1 MAAGLEKI
9 LSCSTDRFFQQLSAS
24 RAALLRAALHTLRNR
39 DWAEDAV
46 SDTLLAALERPPAF
60 EEPAR
65 LRAWLFGILRHK
77 IVDQWRL
84 HLASNLVCTVGDARD
99 LDQLAAPTGAA
110 GNDPVQRTADSQFIV
125 ALAQLLT
132 ELPEAHARAFV
143 QRECWGHDTAEIC
156 AELGVSAGNLWVML
170 HRARNRLRDGLW
182 RHRDPI
188 RSVS

>member
-1 MAAGLEKI
+1 MAAGLEKM

-24 RAALLRAALHTLRNR
+24 RAALLRAAHHTLRNR

-46 SDTLLAALERPPAF
+46 SDTLLAALERPPEF

-84 HLASNLVCTVGDARD
+84 HLASNLVCAVGDAGD
-99 LDQLAAPTGAA
+99 LEQLASPAGVA

-125 ALAQLLT
+125 ALGQLLT

-143 QRECWGHDTAEIC
+143 QRDCWGHDTADIC

-170 HRARNRLRDGLW
+170 HRTRHRLREGL
-182 RHRDPI
+182 RGHRDPG
-188 RSVS
+188 RCV